1 MTRTE
6 KWLLALGTA
15 AGLAMAGTALLGRHG
30 LPEVRRLREDTERVS
45 REIQELRRREL
56 EARRDIRNLREN
68 PRAIEARAR
77 EDLGMIRE
85 GETIFL
91 LPERHG
97 QNR

>member
-1 MTRTE
+1 M
-6 KWLLALGTA
+6 GTA
-15 AGLAMAGTALLGRHG
+15 IGLAMAGTALLGRHG
-30 LPEVRRLREDTERVS
+30 LPEVRRLREEADRVS
-45 REIQELRRREL
+45 REIQDLRRREL

-77 EDLGMIRE
+77 ADLGMIRE

-97 QNR
+97 QDR